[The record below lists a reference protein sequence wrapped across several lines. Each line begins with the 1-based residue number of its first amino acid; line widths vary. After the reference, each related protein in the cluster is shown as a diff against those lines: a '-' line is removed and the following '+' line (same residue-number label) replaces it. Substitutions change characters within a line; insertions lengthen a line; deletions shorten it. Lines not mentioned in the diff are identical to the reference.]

1 MKLFQTIEDQYATL
15 SKSQQKIARYV
26 REHSADLLFLSLAE
40 LAARIET
47 SPATLVRFAQAL
59 GFSGYPDMQR
69 HMQNEALIA
78 REVAGGERVESARTA
93 QSRRATQTLARMYGG
108 LDEVQIGRVADM
120 IMAAR
125 HVLIVGY
132 MDAMGVSAEL
142 YHRFH
147 CFREGVY
154 FSRLILDW
162 NDMTKLMHSE
172 ALMLVVSFA
181 PHYAYALT
189 CVQEARARG
198 SKVLL
203 ITDNGLNAFSGLCD
217 EVLHVELQRLW
228 GAHRL
233 GQLDVGPVFGLIQVI
248 IENIYTRYQGRLLD
262 PYRHNERF
270 VD

>member
-1 MKLFQTIEDQYATL
+1 MKLFQTIESQYATL

-26 REHSADLLFLSLAE
+26 REHSEDLLFLSLTE
-40 LAARIET
+40 LAARIDT

-69 HMQNEALIA
+69 QMQTEALVA
-78 REVAGGERVESARTA
+78 RDDTGGERVESARSA
-93 QSRRATQTLARMYGG
+93 RSRRATQTLAKMYSG
-108 LDEVQIGRVADM
+108 LSEGQISRVADM

-125 HVLIVGY
+125 HILIVGY

-142 YHRFH
+142 YHRLH

-181 PHYAYALT
+181 PHYAYAHT
-189 CVQEARARG
+189 CVREARERG

-203 ITDNGLNAFSGLCD
+203 ITDSGLNIFSGLCD
-217 EVLHVELQRLW
+217 EVLHVDLQRLW
-228 GAHRL
+228 GTHRL
-233 GQLDVGPVFGLIQVI
+233 GQLDPGPVFGLIQVI
-248 IENIYTRYQGRLLD
+248 IENIYTRFPTQLLD